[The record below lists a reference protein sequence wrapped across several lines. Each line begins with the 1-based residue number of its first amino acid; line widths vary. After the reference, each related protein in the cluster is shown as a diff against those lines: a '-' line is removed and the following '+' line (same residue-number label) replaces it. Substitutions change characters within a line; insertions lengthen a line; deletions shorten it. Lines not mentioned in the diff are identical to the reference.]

1 MYSARDWSWGV
12 EEDESSVLEKV
23 RTHERSASGVQMKLI
38 EILLTVGILAILIVA
53 AAAFI
58 AALAGG
64 VETMLGDI
72 VNIVLEAV
80 GRLGSAWR
88 GE

>member
-1 MYSARDWSWGV
+1 
-12 EEDESSVLEKV
+12 
-23 RTHERSASGVQMKLI
+23 MKLI